1 MRKQTYAD
9 QLVGWLAEEGYTH
22 CFFLAGGNIMHLLD
36 AVRTRMVCVPFVHE
50 VGAAIA
56 TEYFTALRKEGSGK
70 AFALVTAGPGLTNTV
85 TAIASAYTE
94 SRELLVIGGQVKSA
108 DLSRGR
114 LRQRGIQEIDGPALV
129 SSICKTTLQLDSP
142 IDKVQFLKAVRHG
155 SEGRKGPVFI
165 EVCLDT
171 QGAEPVAED
180 DELVEVQSPII
191 PKQEDLDSLQELLIA
206 SKRPVLLLGGG
217 LSRTITRQSL
227 DDLSAFGVP
236 IMTTWNGA
244 DLIPSDNE
252 MYFGRPNTWGQRYSN
267 VLIQQADLVIAIGT
281 RLGIQ
286 QTGFASDQFVPNG
299 KIVQVDIDEAELEKG
314 HPRITLAIKGD
325 ANLLLQSLL
334 LMKTSSEDVSGWTEF
349 ARDVKQKLPLQ
360 ETTNTTGEEYVSP
373 HVILKELTQVAGDD
387 SIIIP
392 CSSGGAFTVSYQTLE
407 QKGDQR
413 LLSNKSMASMGY
425 GLSGA
430 IGASLAHP
438 HKTTYLI
445 EGDGGFAQ
453 NLQELGTLVA
463 NNLPVKILL
472 FVNNGYASIRMTQRN
487 YFNGAWIGCD
497 TDTGVGFPNW
507 AQLSVAFGVPY
518 ARMNHE
524 NFSSKEVRRLI
535 SSPGPALIEV
545 PIDPEQTYF
554 PKIASKVQTDGSMRS
569 DPLHLMQPALNK
581 DLAKVV
587 FKYLAEAQF

>member
-1 MRKQTYAD
+1 MRKHTYAD

-70 AFALVTAGPGLTNTV
+70 AFALVTAGPGLTNTI
-85 TAIASAYTE
+85 TAIASAFTE

-108 DLSRGR
+108 DLSRGK

-129 SSICKTTLQLDSP
+129 SSICKTTLQLDYP
-142 IDKVQFLKAVRHG
+142 IDKVQFLQAVRHG

-171 QGAEPVAED
+171 QGAEPVPEANWD
-180 DELVEVQSPII
+180 LEVQSPAY
-191 PKQEDLDSLQELLIA
+191 PKQDDLDSLQELLIA
-206 SKRPVLLLGGG
+206 SRRPVLLLGGG
-217 LSRTITRQSL
+217 LNRIITRQCL
-227 DDLSAFGVP
+227 EDLTSFGVP

-281 RLGIQ
+281 RLGVQ
-286 QTGFASDQFVPNG
+286 QTGFSSDQFVPAG
-299 KIVQVDIDEAELEKG
+299 RIVQVDIDEAELEKG
-314 HPRITLAIKGD
+314 HPRIALAIKGD

-334 LMKTSSEDVSGWTEF
+334 RMNTSSEDVADWTKF
-349 ARDVKQKLPLQ
+349 AREVKRKLPLN

-373 HVILKELTQVAGDD
+373 YVILKELTKVAGVD

-407 QKGDQR
+407 QIGDQR

-430 IGASLAHP
+430 IGASLANP
-438 HKTTYLI
+438 DKTTFLI

-463 NNLPVKILL
+463 NKLAVKILL

-497 TDTGVGFPNW
+497 TETGVGFPNW
-507 AQLSVAFGVPY
+507 AQLCAAFGVPY
-518 ARMNHE
+518 ARMDHE
-524 NFSSKEVRRLI
+524 NFSSEEIRKLI

-554 PKIASKVQTDGSMRS
+554 PKISSKVQSDGSMRS
-569 DPLHLMQPALNK
+569 DPLHLMQPPLSE
-581 DLAKVV
+581 DLAKEV
-587 FKYLAEAQF
+587 FKYLV